1 MAKIKLRHVN
11 TFKDRH
17 GRLRHQCRIP
27 GQKSFGLPGLPGSTE
42 FMEAYQS
49 ALACASSVSSAIG
62 ASRTKAGTINAAIV
76 GYYAS
81 KSFTDALAPE
91 TQRMRRNILERFHVT
106 RAPSGQTYGDKW
118 LATIER
124 QHIIKLLGTLKP
136 QAQKNWIKTIRG
148 LMAFAVANNM
158 RKDDPSAGVKAVKV
172 RKSVGHMTWLEPQT
186 AMYRE
191 RHKLGTVARL
201 ALELLL
207 NIAARRHDAHVIGRQ
222 HIRDGKLCWRPHKTL
237 RTTNKML
244 KVPILPEFQAA
255 LDAMSPCQEPHVLG
269 Q

>member
-1 MAKIKLRHVN
+1 MPDTRTEELRPSGVTGFYRIHGSLSVGAR
-11 TFKDRH
+11 TCIVSVKRDRCEPDE
-17 GRLRHQCRIP
+17 GRHDQC
-27 GQKSFGLPGLPGSTE
+27 
-42 FMEAYQS
+42 
-49 ALACASSVSSAIG
+49 
-62 ASRTKAGTINAAIV
+62 

-91 TQRMRRNILERFHVT
+91 TQRMRRNILERFRVT

-136 QAQKNWIKTIRG
+136 HAQKNWIKTIRG

-207 NIAARRHDAHVIGRQ
+207 NISPG
-222 HIRDGKLCWRPHKTL
+222 GGTTL
-237 RTTNKML
+237 M
-244 KVPILPEFQAA
+244 
-255 LDAMSPCQEPHVLG
+255 
-269 Q
+269 